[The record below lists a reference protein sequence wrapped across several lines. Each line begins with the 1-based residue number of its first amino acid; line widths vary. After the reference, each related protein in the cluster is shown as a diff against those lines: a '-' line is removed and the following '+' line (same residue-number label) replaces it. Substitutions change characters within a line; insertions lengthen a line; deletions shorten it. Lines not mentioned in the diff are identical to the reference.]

1 MKAGTGKRL
10 AALRAALLISAIGIV
25 FSFLAGIYFRENSL
39 IFQNRDRTSLCQI
52 NHYDRKEI
60 LCEDAPRGIATEYR
74 FTLGESLN
82 RDSVLS
88 FCVVHQ
94 YVQVYLDGE
103 RIYGLEASAGKD
115 NIKTIGSN
123 WVMIPLFREDA
134 RKEILV
140 VVTPVYESYRNY
152 TVEFLLGSELDVY
165 RHQLL
170 VSMPQLC
177 ISAILMLSGLCFVG
191 LGICSWFTGK
201 HYAEA
206 TYLGLSVMMIGLWR
220 IADTGFS
227 PFLLPE
233 KPLFL
238 YNLSLTMLMMAPV
251 VIMQSIRNYF
261 HRELVPYFDV
271 FGILESCVCIV
282 LLLAQYQGIADLRQN
297 LIVIHGLI
305 LLALLF
311 VSAMILYER
320 IRFPMKKVAFS
331 GKFMYLLFTVG
342 IVLDFSTFY
351 ATGSSSGLPFTLI
364 VLLCYLVIRGIGFL
378 KSYGE
383 QMRLYEKKIQQLQ
396 ETESQ
401 LIASRTT
408 TMLSQI
414 RSHFIFNIL
423 NAISGMCKYDPEKA
437 DETVVRFARF
447 LRTNINI
454 LQDDTPVYFMDAL
467 DHLEDYIALEQ
478 IRFGDRIQFEED
490 IQASDFVLPSLIIQ
504 PIVENAIKHGLTP
517 KPQGGTVVLRTWK
530 EEKNVFISI
539 EDDGIGFDPETVDVT
554 KSVGLE
560 NVRLRLHHMVGGSL
574 QIESVPGHGTIVTIR
589 IPV

>member
-1 MKAGTGKRL
+1 
-10 AALRAALLISAIGIV
+10 
-25 FSFLAGIYFRENSL
+25 
-39 IFQNRDRTSLCQI
+39 
-52 NHYDRKEI
+52 
-60 LCEDAPRGIATEYR
+60 
-74 FTLGESLN
+74 
-82 RDSVLS
+82 
-88 FCVVHQ
+88 
-94 YVQVYLDGE
+94 
-103 RIYGLEASAGKD
+103 
-115 NIKTIGSN
+115 
-123 WVMIPLFREDA
+123 
-134 RKEILV
+134 
-140 VVTPVYESYRNY
+140 
-152 TVEFLLGSELDVY
+152 
-165 RHQLL
+165 
-170 VSMPQLC
+170 
-177 ISAILMLSGLCFVG
+177 
-191 LGICSWFTGK
+191 
-201 HYAEA
+201 
-206 TYLGLSVMMIGLWR
+206 
-220 IADTGFS
+220 
-227 PFLLPE
+227 
-233 KPLFL
+233 
-238 YNLSLTMLMMAPV
+238 
-251 VIMQSIRNYF
+251 
-261 HRELVPYFDV
+261 
-271 FGILESCVCIV
+271 
-282 LLLAQYQGIADLRQN
+282 
-297 LIVIHGLI
+297 
-305 LLALLF
+305 
-311 VSAMILYER
+311 
-320 IRFPMKKVAFS
+320 MKKVAFS